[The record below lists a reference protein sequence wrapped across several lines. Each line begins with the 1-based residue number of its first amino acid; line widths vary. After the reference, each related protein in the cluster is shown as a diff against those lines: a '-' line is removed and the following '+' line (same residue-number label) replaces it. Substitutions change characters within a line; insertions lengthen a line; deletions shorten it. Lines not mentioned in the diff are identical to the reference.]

1 MEIKARAIEGSD
13 NKSKA
18 EIEETLLKNTKK
30 N

>member
-1 MEIKARAIEGSD
+1 MEIKVRAIEGSD